1 MAWCT
6 ECKKRYPD
14 TLEICPEC
22 GDLLEK
28 EERET
33 EKPAAEA
40 CSSCAGGEG
49 SCSGDCSSC
58 SGDCADCGESCSFH
72 GEEEE
77 ENCGDCDPGL
87 WPLDDDGQP
96 VKPALLMTVQGNQ
109 LDYQMVLTQLQ
120 SFGVPVVGTFTATGT
135 LAKLILG
142 FAGTGMDVLVPE
154 NMVELAR
161 ELLKPVDFWE
171 DDI

>member
-6 ECKKRYPD
+6 ECKKHYPSD
-14 TLEICPEC
+14 LEICPDC

-28 EERET
+28 DGGEEE
-33 EKPAAEA
+33 AAAVSA
-40 CSSCAGGEG
+40 CSSCGSAEGG
-49 SCSGDCSSC
+49 C
-58 SGDCADCGESCSFH
+58 SGDCATCGESCSLH
-72 GEEEE
+72 EHDEEES
-77 ENCGDCDPGL
+77 CGDCDPGL

-96 VKPALLMTVQGNQ
+96 VKPALLMTVQGSQ

-120 SFGVPVVGTFTATGT
+120 SFGVPVVGTFTATGA

-161 ELLKPVDFWE
+161 ELLKPVDFW
-171 DDI
+171 DDEF